1 MLKSFGT
8 QIWKLYKDIK
18 EEINEII
25 SSIKSL
31 GWSIL
36 WETFL
41 LLFAIFKQTVGLF
54 SDLFVFIKRGFLW
67 LLQKVKFSILNIY

>member
-1 MLKSFGT
+1 MLKLFGT
-8 QIWKLYKDIK
+8 QIWKLYKEIK
-18 EEINEII
+18 EEVDEIV

-41 LLFAIFKQTVGLF
+41 LFFAIFKQTVGLI

-67 LLQKVKFSILNIY
+67 LFQKVKSLILSI